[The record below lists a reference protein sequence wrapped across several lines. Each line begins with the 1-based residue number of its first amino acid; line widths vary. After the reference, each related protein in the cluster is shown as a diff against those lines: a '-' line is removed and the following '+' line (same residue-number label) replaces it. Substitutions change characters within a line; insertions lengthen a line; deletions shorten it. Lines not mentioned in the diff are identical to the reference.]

1 MEPLLEKSE
10 SAKSIQRITPDKSKL
25 ENSIQ
30 RITPKK
36 SASKKSTPKKSA
48 SKKSASKKSTP
59 KKSASEKSTSKK
71 STSEK
76 SASEKS
82 SAKTHKSEKSIQR
95 ITKKNPI
102 AVINNFMR
110 KVDPHKRRALFLRSI
125 CSDAGVC
132 IAFGKE
138 LKTINKHFDG
148 FVNFEHIKWPIKNI
162 GTPSDNGF
170 VNELT
175 YEHNGYIANAVLKS
189 TSEIDSD
196 NLLYEYLVG
205 QYINKQCRIFP
216 CFVETY
222 GWFTY
227 KTPAEWE
234 IMRRNSHN
242 LIDIP
247 STYLQLQPSVINDN
261 SLEIAC
267 SQSNYLAILIQHI
280 KDANSLE
287 SMSKTLLFVKYH
299 LPQVLYQIYMPLS
312 TLAKTFSHYDLH
324 LNNVLIYEPVKGQYI
339 DYHYKLIDGTS
350 LRFKSPYIAKIIDYG
365 RSFFKDKD
373 SKVSSKS
380 LHAKICKTKKCNP
393 HCGHDFGF
401 TILNPED
408 FPGSFFYISSSKRN
422 MSHDLRLMND
432 LLIRPRQESMILNY
446 NPTLYSL
453 LKKVL
458 YGNGITR
465 QQDKLY
471 GTMEQ
476 TRSGLPA
483 KIVNVNDA
491 ELALRRFLSESNH
504 DESKYDKMK
513 SLGTLTIHQD
523 GTPMTFS
530 PTP

>member
-1 MEPLLEKSE
+1 
-10 SAKSIQRITPDKSKL
+10 
-25 ENSIQ
+25 
-30 RITPKK
+30 
-36 SASKKSTPKKSA
+36 
-48 SKKSASKKSTP
+48 
-59 KKSASEKSTSKK
+59 
-71 STSEK
+71 
-76 SASEKS
+76 
-82 SAKTHKSEKSIQR
+82 
-95 ITKKNPI
+95 
-102 AVINNFMR
+102 MR

-138 LKTINKHFDG
+138 VKTINKHFDG

-162 GTPSDNGF
+162 GNPSNNGF

-189 TSEIDSD
+189 TSEIDAD

-227 KTPAEWE
+227 KTHAEWE
-234 IMRRNSHN
+234 IMRHNSRN

-261 SLEIAC
+261 SFEIAC
-267 SQSNYLAILIQHI
+267 SQSKYLALLIQHI
-280 KDANSLE
+280 KDAKSLD
-287 SMSKTLLFVKYH
+287 SMSKTVRFVKYH
-299 LPQVLYQIYMPLS
+299 LPQVLYQLYMPLS
-312 TLAKTFSHYDLH
+312 TLANTFSHYDLH

-350 LRFKSPYIAKIIDYG
+350 IHFKSPYIAKIIDYG
-365 RSFFKDKD
+365 RSFFEDED
-373 SKVSSKS
+373 SNVSSKS
-380 LHAKICKTKKCNP
+380 VHAKICKTKKCNP
-393 HCGHDFGF
+393 KCGDDFGF

-422 MSHDLRLMND
+422 MSHDLQLMNYLFIIQHHQSVIFKHNPD
-432 LLIRPRQESMILNY
+432 LYRLLNK
-446 NPTLYSL
+446 L
-453 LKKVL
+453 L
-458 YGNGITR
+458 YGNGITK
-465 QQDKLY
+465 QQHKQY
-471 GTMEQ
+471 GTMEE
-476 TRSGLPA
+476 TNSGLPE
-483 KIVNVNDA
+483 KIANVIDA
-491 ELALRRFLSESNH
+491 EHALRAFLSESKI
-504 DESKYDKMK
+504 DDPMYDKMK

-523 GTPMTFS
+523 GTPMNFS